1 MVEDGWCWSHTQGDG
16 YAESHVCEVVGTC
29 GHELFDLVAVHV
41 GEVNCQLIPRYAKL
55 RDGSCCPVVR
65 VRNRLGIA
73 LVQRKAGR

>member
-1 MVEDGWCWSHTQGDG
+1 MIKHGWCWSHTQRDG
-16 YAESHVCEVVGTC
+16 HTESHVCEVVGTG

-41 GEVNCQLIPRYAKL
+41 GEVNCQLIPRYARL